1 MLHITETGAC
11 HSKHLEFVYF
21 CIILLFLKNDYVLE

>member
-11 HSKHLEFVYF
+11 HSKHLEFIFALYSY
-21 CIILLFLKNDYVLE
+21 LLKDDYVLE